1 MYKCITSWTMQC
13 GCLSINV
20 ITTINVIIT
29 MMIEAASLKVFLS
42 LSLKLSLLT
51 SLMSFNI
58 FAISDTV
65 SL

>member
-1 MYKCITSWTMQC
+1 MQC
-13 GCLSINV
+13 GCLTINV
-20 ITTINVIIT
+20 ITTKNVIIT